1 VELQSRYDALRAHG
15 LGVVAILYDSQET
28 LKAFADARGIEF
40 PLLSDVGSEVIRRYG
55 ILNREAE
62 GSRVSGIPYPGT
74 FILDPSGRVV
84 DRIFEPAYQE
94 RSTVSSIALRRGD
107 LISGLDRDATMVETD
122 HLELVS
128 YASDAVVAPG
138 NRFSLILDVTP
149 KPEMHVYA
157 PGDHTYQVISLR
169 LDLPEF
175 IQRHDATYPES
186 TRYHFEPLNETV
198 SVYEG
203 VFRLVQEVTIPMSE
217 EVDALAQAGDVL
229 SIDGTLEYQACDHEI
244 CYLPAEV
251 PLQWEFEWRALVRE

>member
-1 VELQSRYDALRAHG
+1 MELQSRYDALRAQG
-15 LGVVAILYDSQET
+15 LGVAAILYDSQET
-28 LKAFADARGIEF
+28 LKTFADGRGIEF
-40 PLLSDVGSEVIRRYG
+40 PLLSDVGSEVIQRYD

-94 RSTVSSIALRRGD
+94 RSTVSSIAFRRGD
-107 LISGLDRDATMVETD
+107 PITGLDRDATMAETD

-128 YASDAVVAPG
+128 YASDTVVAPG
-138 NRFSLILDVTP
+138 NRFTLIVDVTP

-157 PGDHTYQVISLR
+157 PGDHTYHVVGLR
-169 LDLPEF
+169 LDAPAF
-175 IQRHDATYPES
+175 IQRHDVIFPDS
-186 TRYHFEPLNETV
+186 TPYHFEPLDETV
-198 SVYEG
+198 PVYEG
-203 VFRLVQEVTIPMSE
+203 VFRLLQEVTLPMSE

-229 SIDGTLEYQACDHEI
+229 RIDGTLEYQACDHEI
-244 CYLPAEV
+244 CYLPTEV